1 MPITK
6 RNMETREEVVV
17 EVVEEVIVVAEVEI
31 IEEGAVVLD
40 LGGEEEA
47 EAMVEVITM
56 MMTDILTDKVIV
68 TEAEVCMTPWSAS
81 RGPTTRLTRT

>member
-6 RNMETREEVVV
+6 RNMETREEAV
-17 EVVEEVIVVAEVEI
+17 VVEEVIVVAEVEI
-31 IEEGAVVLD
+31 IEEGAVGLD
-40 LGGEEEA
+40 LEGEEA
-47 EAMVEVITM
+47 EATVEVITM

>member
-6 RNMETREEVVV
+6 RNMETRE

-40 LGGEEEA
+40 FGGEEEA
-47 EAMVEVITM
+47 EVTVEVITM

>member
-31 IEEGAVVLD
+31 IEEGAVGVD

>member
-1 MPITK
+1 MHITK

-68 TEAEVCMTPWSAS
+68 TEAEVCMTP
-81 RGPTTRLTRT
+81 

>member
-1 MPITK
+1 
-6 RNMETREEVVV
+6 METREEAV
-17 EVVEEVIVVAEVEI
+17 VVEEVIVVAEVEI

-40 LGGEEEA
+40 LEGEEA

>member
-6 RNMETREEVVV
+6 RNMETRE

-40 LGGEEEA
+40 FGGEEEA
-47 EAMVEVITM
+47 EVTVEVITM

-68 TEAEVCMTPWSAS
+68 TEAEVCMAPWSAS

>member
-6 RNMETREEVVV
+6 RNMETREE

>member
-1 MPITK
+1 
-6 RNMETREEVVV
+6 METREEVVV
-17 EVVEEVIVVAEVEI
+17 EVIVVAEVEI
-31 IEEGAVVLD
+31 IEEGAVGVD

-68 TEAEVCMTPWSAS
+68 TEAEVCMTP
-81 RGPTTRLTRT
+81 

>member
-6 RNMETREEVVV
+6 RNMETREEAV
-17 EVVEEVIVVAEVEI
+17 VVEEVIVVAEVEI

-40 LGGEEEA
+40 LGGEEEEEA
-47 EAMVEVITM
+47 EATVEVITM

>member
-1 MPITK
+1 
-6 RNMETREEVVV
+6 METREEAA
-17 EVVEEVIVVAEVEI
+17 VVEEVIVVAEVEI
-31 IEEGAVVLD
+31 TEEGAVVVD

-56 MMTDILTDKVIV
+56 RMTDILTDRVIV
-68 TEAEVCMTPWSAS
+68 TGAEVCLTPWPAS

>member
-1 MPITK
+1 
-6 RNMETREEVVV
+6 METREEAV
-17 EVVEEVIVVAEVEI
+17 VVEEVIVVAEVEI
-31 IEEGAVVLD
+31 IEEGAVGVD

>member
-1 MPITK
+1 MPITR
-6 RNMETREEVVV
+6 RNMETRE

-31 IEEGAVVLD
+31 IEEGAVGVD

>member
-6 RNMETREEVVV
+6 RNMETREEAV
-17 EVVEEVIVVAEVEI
+17 EVEEVIVVAEVEI
-31 IEEGAVVLD
+31 IEEGAVGLD

>member
-1 MPITK
+1 
-6 RNMETREEVVV
+6 METREEAV
-17 EVVEEVIVVAEVEI
+17 VVEEVIVVAEVEI
-31 IEEGAVVLD
+31 IEEGAVGLD

-68 TEAEVCMTPWSAS
+68 TEAEVCMTP
-81 RGPTTRLTRT
+81 